1 MIRFEGATKT
11 YGSRRAVDAV
21 SLEIRDGRF
30 CVLLG
35 RSGSGKSTLM
45 RMVNRL
51 VRPDGGRVMLD
62 GRDVAAADPGALRR
76 GIGYVIQSV
85 GLFPHWRVAANVA
98 TVPRLLGWDAAR
110 IARRVEELLQLVG
123 LDPARFA
130 ERWLHELSGGQ
141 AQRVGLARALAA
153 DPPVLLMDEPFSA
166 LDPSIRRS
174 LQREMRAIHART
186 GKTILFVTHDV
197 EEALTLADQL
207 AVLRDGKL
215 VASGTPAE
223 VLERQA
229 DGAVR
234 ELLGEEAL
242 AFHRLATLPAH
253 RRARVETGIGM
264 GAGERDLPLLPAD
277 ATLKQALLLMLD
289 RRTDRLVV
297 ETAQAGPPHIL
308 HLGDLL
314 SPATAGDRTPP

>member
-11 YGSRRAVDAV
+11 YGTRRAVDAV

-35 RSGSGKSTLM
+35 ESGSGKSTLM

-51 VRPDGGRVMLD
+51 VRPDGGRVTLD
-62 GRDVAAADPGALRR
+62 GRDVAQADPEALRR

-85 GLFPHWRVAANVA
+85 GLFPHWRVAENVA

-123 LDPARFA
+123 LDPERFA
-130 ERWLHELSGGQ
+130 ERWPHELSGGQ

-242 AFHRLATLPAH
+242 AFHRLATQPA
-253 RRARVETGIGM
+253 RRHARVAAEPR
-264 GAGERDLPLLPAD
+264 ERDLPLLPAD

-289 RRTDRLVV
+289 RRTDRLVL
-297 ETAQAGPPHIL
+297 EAEEAGPPRIL

-314 SPATAGDRTPP
+314 SPVMSGDRAPP

>member
-11 YGSRRAVDAV
+11 YGTRRAVDAV

-35 RSGSGKSTLM
+35 ESGSGKSTLM

-51 VRPDGGRVMLD
+51 VRPDGGRVTLD
-62 GRDVAAADPGALRR
+62 GRDVAQADPEALRR

-110 IARRVEELLQLVG
+110 TARRVEELLQLVG

-130 ERWLHELSGGQ
+130 ERWPHELSGGQ

-174 LQREMRAIHART
+174 LQREMRTIHART

-215 VASGTPAE
+215 VAGGTPAE

-234 ELLGEEAL
+234 ELLGEETL
-242 AFHRLATLPAH
+242 AFHRLATLPARH
-253 RRARVETGIGM
+253 HARVAAEP
-264 GAGERDLPLLPAD
+264 GERDLPLLPAD

-289 RRTDRLVV
+289 RRTDRLVL
-297 ETAQAGPPHIL
+297 EAEEAGPPRIL

-314 SPATAGDRTPP
+314 SPVMSGDRAPPWAPP